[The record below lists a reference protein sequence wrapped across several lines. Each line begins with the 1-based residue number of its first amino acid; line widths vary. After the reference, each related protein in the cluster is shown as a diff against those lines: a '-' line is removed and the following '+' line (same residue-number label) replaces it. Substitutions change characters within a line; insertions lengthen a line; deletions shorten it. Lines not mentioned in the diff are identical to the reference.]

1 MSITEIKIRKTF
13 DEDKLK
19 AVLSITLDDFI
30 VIHDIKIIDNGKR
43 LFAAMPSRKDETGI
57 FRDIVHPINS
67 EIRDKIENEIL
78 DAYERY
84 IIAAEVSRT
93 AWIAEKATV
102 LRLSEGRFICNIL
115 IFILIYGNI
124 FA

>member
-1 MSITEIKIRKTF
+1 MRLAAHRGRYKKVNDQKTRRDIKTMKITEIKIRKTF

-30 VIHDIKIIDNGKR
+30 VVHDIKIIDNGKR

-67 EIRDKIENEIL
+67 EIRDKIEAEII

-84 IIAAEVSRT
+84 IIAAEV
-93 AWIAEKATV
+93 
-102 LRLSEGRFICNIL
+102 N
-115 IFILIYGNI
+115 
-124 FA
+124 

>member
-1 MSITEIKIRKTF
+1 MSITEIKFRKTF
-13 DEDKLK
+13 DEGKLK

-67 EIRDKIENEIL
+67 EIRDKIEAEIL

-93 AWIAEKATV
+93 A
-102 LRLSEGRFICNIL
+102 
-115 IFILIYGNI
+115 
-124 FA
+124 